1 MIERVPFGIRG
12 LDDMLEGGIPRG
24 RTVLIT
30 GTTGTGKSILA
41 AQFLYN
47 GVTEYNEPGIL
58 VTLEER
64 PYFIRQNLLRF
75 NWHFQKLE
83 DDGKLAIIDASATRI
98 GLPSDERHVQIRPFD
113 LDSLMDGI
121 QDLVYRYNAR
131 RVAIDS
137 VTALGLQ
144 FEDEFTIRREI
155 LRLCSLLENLNCTTL
170 LVTEIEEGSK
180 QLSKFGVEEYV
191 THGTILLELDSK
203 TGKRHL
209 TIKKMRG
216 TNHPTSRNQFTI
228 NENGISI
235 GSRH

>member
-1 MIERVPFGIRG
+1 MIERVPFGIPG
-12 LDDMLEGGIPRG
+12 LDDLLEGGVPRG
-24 RTVLIT
+24 RTVLVT

-41 AQFLYN
+41 AQFLYK
-47 GVTEYNEPGIL
+47 GLVEHNEPGIL

-75 NWHFQKLE
+75 NWQFKKLE
-83 DDGKLAIIDASATRI
+83 EDEKLAIIDASATRI

-121 QDLVYRYNAR
+121 HDLVYRYNAR
-131 RVAIDS
+131 RVVIDS

-144 FEDEFTIRREI
+144 FEDEFAIRREI

-170 LVTEIEEGSK
+170 IVTEIEEGSK

-191 THGTILLELDSK
+191 THGTILLELDIE
-203 TGKRHL
+203 TGKRYL

-216 TNHPTSRNQFTI
+216 TNHPISRYQFTI
-228 NENGISI
+228 NEHGIRI
-235 GSRH
+235 GSKH